1 MHRTTWAVELL
12 GPEPGDSVL
21 EVGCGSGRA
30 AALVAE
36 RLREGHLVAIDR
48 STTAIERA
56 RAHLAPYVEAG
67 TVELR
72 TTELAGFRSDRV
84 FDRVLAVNVNVFWTS
99 PATPELQRLAA
110 VAGPGSIAVLA
121 YEWPGAVRHDA
132 HAAVVEACERHGF
145 TADTVTGPRP
155 GLAAVVA
162 HRTRTTLPHSGLT
175 T

>member
-36 RLREGHLVAIDR
+36 RLCEGHLVAIDR

-110 VAGPGSIAVLA
+110 VTGPGSIAVLA